1 MRKKDNFDRL
11 RECDDYEELKKV
23 YLDITH
29 EFFNGTIT
37 YVDFE
42 YLTKYFRHIAL
53 GKGWR

>member
-11 RECDDYEELKKV
+11 REAGDFEELKKV

-29 EFFNGTIT
+29 KFFDGKIT

-42 YLTKYFRHIAL
+42 CLTKYFRHIAL
-53 GKGWR
+53 KKGWR

>member
-11 RECDDYEELKKV
+11 REAGDDEELKKV

-29 EFFNGTIT
+29 KFLDGKIT

-42 YLTKYFRHIAL
+42 YLTRYFIHIAL
-53 GKGWR
+53 VKGWR